1 MFAMLFLVA
10 VGAIFLYVRGVDRKD
25 EAMNAASSSNLS
37 IATALNKRLD
47 EKFKEID
54 DILASQS
61 LRINEAS
68 RAPAETKMSLGSQD
82 KPLLVELIHRYP
94 PDLKP
99 KTKPKNRRTSWQ
111 RR

>member
-10 VGAIFLYVRGVDRKD
+10 VGSIVLYVRGFDRKD
-25 EAMNAASSSNLS
+25 EAVAAASASNLS

-47 EKFKEID
+47 DKFKEID
-54 DILASQS
+54 AVLASQS

-82 KPLLVELIHRYP
+82 KPLLLEVIHRYP
-94 PDLKP
+94 VDLKP
-99 KTKPKNRRTSWQ
+99 KTKPKK
-111 RR
+111 